1 MAVDRIR
8 RVRARGASRRRGACP
23 SGLRHR
29 LHADLPRERAGR
41 LPRRDR
47 AAFGPAPRTK
57 GVLDHIEKE
66 RDEVLAAKTPRERTK
81 EWTDIAILGL
91 DGLMRSIKEQYP
103 HHTADMVAA
112 TALRLILG
120 KQQRNEA
127 RDWPDWRT
135 LSEDVAIEH
144 SRTAKEQA
152 EKDRELRGKKVTPE
166 YVNAVNEAKKILEAG
181 ETIDHA
187 AQAGKINK
195 DDIYDLHL
203 LTAKPFIYVFNVDDA
218 ELSNEQ
224 LRKKLPIWWPLRR
237 RFSSTPS
244 SKLI

>member
-1 MAVDRIR
+1 MIKDIKAHLTRQFIWS
-8 RVRARGASRRRGACP
+8 RAT
-23 SGLRHR
+23 
-29 LHADLPRERAGR
+29 
-41 LPRRDR
+41 
-47 AAFGPAPRTK
+47 FGPAPRTK

-135 LSEDVAIEH
+135 MPEDVAIEH

-152 EKDRELRGKKVTPE
+152 EKDRELRGKKSLVESFDPDAPTGCPASRAE
-166 YVNAVNEAKKILEAG
+166 
-181 ETIDHA
+181 
-187 AQAGKINK
+187 
-195 DDIYDLHL
+195 DDGDE
-203 LTAKPFIYVFNVDDA
+203 F
-218 ELSNEQ
+218 
-224 LRKKLPIWWPLRR
+224 
-237 RFSSTPS
+237 
-244 SKLI
+244 